1 MADWTEYVKFFTG
14 LLAIVNPIGA
24 IPIFLSLTSS
34 QGAKERNRISIVA
47 ATTVVLVL
55 GVSLF
60 MGETILNFFGITI
73 ASFRVAGGILILLIA
88 VSMMH
93 AKLSA
98 AKQTEEETQDAAEKE
113 SIAVVPMGLPLLAGP
128 GAISTI
134 ILFAHRDSS
143 LMHYLIGVADILLL
157 AISVWLSFR
166 LAPTIGRILGKTGI
180 NIVTRIMGLIIAA
193 LGVEFITNGLK
204 QLLPGLAG

>member
-1 MADWTEYVKFFTG
+1 MDWTEYIKFFTG

-24 IPIFLSLTSS
+24 VPMFLSLTTNQST
-34 QGAKERNRISIVA
+34 GERNRTSVLAA
-47 ATTVVLVL
+47 ATVLMVL
-55 GVSLF
+55 GVSLL
-60 MGETILNFFGITI
+60 MGEAILHFFGITI

-88 VSMMH
+88 ISMMH

-98 AKQTEEETQDAAEKE
+98 AKQTEEEAQDAAEKD
-113 SIAVVPMGLPLLAGP
+113 SIAVVPLGVPLLAGP

-143 LMHYLIGVADILLL
+143 LLHYVIGGMEILSL
-157 AISVWLSFR
+157 ALSIWLSFR
-166 LAPTIGRILGKTGI
+166 LAPAIGKLLGKTGI
-180 NIVTRIMGLIIAA
+180 NIITRIMGLIIAA
-193 LGVEFITNGLK
+193 LGVEFMTNGLK

>member
-1 MADWTEYVKFFTG
+1 MDWTEYIKFFTG

-24 IPIFLSLTSS
+24 VPMFLSLTTNQST
-34 QGAKERNRISIVA
+34 GERNRTSVLAA
-47 ATTVVLVL
+47 ATVLMVL
-55 GVSLF
+55 GVSLL
-60 MGETILNFFGITI
+60 MGEAILHFFGITI

-88 VSMMH
+88 ISMMH

-98 AKQTEEETQDAAEKE
+98 AKQTEEEAQDAAEKD
-113 SIAVVPMGLPLLAGP
+113 SIAVVPLGVPLLAGP

-143 LMHYLIGVADILLL
+143 LLHYVIGGIEILSL
-157 AISVWLSFR
+157 ALSIWLSFR
-166 LAPTIGRILGKTGI
+166 LAPAIGKLLGKTGI
-180 NIVTRIMGLIIAA
+180 NIITRIMGLIIAA
-193 LGVEFITNGLK
+193 LGVEFMTNGLK

>member
-1 MADWTEYVKFFTG
+1 MVDWTEYVKFFTG

-24 IPIFLSLTSS
+24 IPMFLSLTTS
-34 QGAKERNRISIVA
+34 QSRRERNRTSLLA
-47 ATTVVLVL
+47 ATTVLLVL
-55 GVSLF
+55 AVSLV
-60 MGETILNFFGITI
+60 MGEAILHFFGITI

-88 VSMMH
+88 ISMMH

-98 AKQTEEETQDAAEKE
+98 VKQTEEETLDAAEKD
-113 SIAVVPMGLPLLAGP
+113 SIAVVPIGLPLLAGP

-143 LMHYLIGVADILLL
+143 LTHYLIGGIEILLL
-157 AISVWLSFR
+157 AISIWLSFR
-166 LAPTIGRILGKTGI
+166 LAPTIGKLLGKTGI
-180 NIVTRIMGLIIAA
+180 NIITRIMGLIIAA
-193 LGVEFITNGLK
+193 LGVEFIANGLK

>member
-1 MADWTEYVKFFTG
+1 MVDWTEYVKFFTG
-14 LLAIVNPIGA
+14 MLAIVNPIGA
-24 IPIFLSLTSS
+24 IPMFLSLTTS
-34 QGAKERNRISIVA
+34 QSTVERNRTGLLA
-47 ATTVVLVL
+47 ALTVLLVL
-55 GVSLF
+55 GVALL
-60 MGETILNFFGITI
+60 MGETILHFFGITI

-88 VSMMH
+88 ISMMH

-98 AKQTEEETQDAAEKE
+98 AKQTEEETQDAAEKD
-113 SIAVVPMGLPLLAGP
+113 SIAVVPLGLPLLAGP

-143 LMHYLIGVADILLL
+143 LTHYVIGGAEIALL
-157 AISVWLSFR
+157 AASIWLSFR
-166 LAPTIGRILGKTGI
+166 LAPTIGRLLGKTGI
-180 NIVTRIMGLIIAA
+180 NIITRIMGLIIAA

>member
-1 MADWTEYVKFFTG
+1 MVDWTEYIKFFTG

-24 IPIFLSLTSS
+24 VPMFLSLTTNQST
-34 QGAKERNRISIVA
+34 GERNRTSVLAA
-47 ATTVVLVL
+47 ATVLMVL
-55 GVSLF
+55 GVSLL
-60 MGETILNFFGITI
+60 MGEAILHFFGITI

-88 VSMMH
+88 ISMMH

-98 AKQTEEETQDAAEKE
+98 AKQTEEEAQDAAEKD
-113 SIAVVPMGLPLLAGP
+113 SIAVVPLGVPLLAGP

-143 LMHYLIGVADILLL
+143 LLHYVIGGIEILSL
-157 AISVWLSFR
+157 ALSIWLSFR
-166 LAPTIGRILGKTGI
+166 LAPAIGKLLGKTGI
-180 NIVTRIMGLIIAA
+180 NIITRIMGLIIAA
-193 LGVEFITNGLK
+193 LGVEFMTNGLK

>member
-1 MADWTEYVKFFTG
+1 MVDWTEYVKFFTG
-14 LLAIVNPIGA
+14 MLAIVNPIGA
-24 IPIFLSLTSS
+24 IPMFLSLTTS
-34 QGAKERNRISIVA
+34 QSTVERNRTGLLA
-47 ATTVVLVL
+47 ALTVLLVL
-55 GVSLF
+55 GVALL
-60 MGETILNFFGITI
+60 MGETILHFFGITI

-88 VSMMH
+88 ISMMH

-98 AKQTEEETQDAAEKE
+98 AKQTEEETQDAAEKD
-113 SIAVVPMGLPLLAGP
+113 SIAVVPLGLPLLAGP

-143 LMHYLIGVADILLL
+143 LTHYAIGGAEIALL
-157 AISVWLSFR
+157 AASIWLSFR
-166 LAPTIGRILGKTGI
+166 LAPTIGRLLGKTGI
-180 NIVTRIMGLIIAA
+180 NIITRIMGLIIAA

>member
-1 MADWTEYVKFFTG
+1 MVEWTEYAKFFTG
-14 LLAIVNPIGA
+14 LLAIINPIGA
-24 IPIFLSLTSS
+24 IPMFLSLTANQSR
-34 QGAKERNRISIVA
+34 AERNRTSLLTA
-47 ATTVVLVL
+47 FTVLLVL
-55 GVSLF
+55 GVSLV
-60 MGETILNFFGITI
+60 MGEAILHFFGITI

-88 VSMMH
+88 ISMMH

-98 AKQTEEETQDAAEKE
+98 AKQTEEETLDAVEKD
-113 SIAVVPMGLPLLAGP
+113 SIAVVPIGLPLLAGP
-128 GAISTI
+128 GAISTM

-143 LMHYLIGVADILLL
+143 LTHYLLGGAETILI

-166 LAPTIGRILGKTGI
+166 LAPTIGKMLGKTGI
-180 NIVTRIMGLIIAA
+180 NIITRIMGLIIAA